1 MADYW
6 KSNPRRWCDFCKCW
20 LEDNKPVRF
29 RAVEG
34 RYRCPTDW
42 LFQSVPLLMLAF
54 TCPHLPPLFVTE
66 QSIQYHEK
74 GVKHKKNVEEHIKQ
88 ARARGTAKLAE
99 DEATR
104 QQLEA
109 INKAA
114 LEAMGRDAEADPNLH
129 ASYVAAA
136 RAARA
141 APKPASAPA
150 AAALASAPVAAVAAV
165 VEGEGEVGVVAEAPK
180 DETTGLGVWQT
191 VEVTAEE
198 RQQID
203 EDQQRLE
210 AKRARMEARAER
222 RRKEKTVEFGV
233 KEVDTLDAGSG
244 TGTGTA
250 GGENAMPAF
259 KKRKTEGKQRQIR
272 RKDDSDDE

>member
-1 MADYW
+1 
-6 KSNPRRWCDFCKCW
+6 
-20 LEDNKPVRF
+20 
-29 RAVEG
+29 
-34 RYRCPTDW
+34 
-42 LFQSVPLLMLAF
+42 LL
-54 TCPHLPPLFVTE
+54 PLFVTE

-136 RAARA
+136 QAARA
-141 APKPASAPA
+141 APKPAPAPA
-150 AAALASAPVAAVAAV
+150 AAAPASAPVAAVV
-165 VEGEGEVGVVAEAPK
+165 EGEVGVVAEAPK

-191 VEVTAEE
+191 VEVTSEE

-233 KEVDTLDAGSG
+233 KEVDTLDAGTG